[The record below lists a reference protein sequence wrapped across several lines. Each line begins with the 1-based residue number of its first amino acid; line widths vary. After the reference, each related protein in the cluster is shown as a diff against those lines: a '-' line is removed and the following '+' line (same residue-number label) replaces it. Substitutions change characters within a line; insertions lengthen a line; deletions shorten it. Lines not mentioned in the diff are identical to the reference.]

1 MCTTL
6 IAHMLGPLVLFPNY
20 VQSNLFYFT
29 LLALFLNLISIPES
43 DTYSLNIARHSFAA
57 AIIEVVGTSFIVVAG
72 GITNANEVTNTVE
85 MIELRL
91 EDHEDHGKDDHY
103 WKTGKKDHVK
113 EIVNPFFSFKNSKRG
128 SGSQSNL
135 GK

>member
-1 MCTTL
+1 M
-6 IAHMLGPLVLFPNY
+6 A
-20 VQSNLFYFT
+20 
-29 LLALFLNLISIPES
+29 
-43 DTYSLNIARHSFAA
+43 
-57 AIIEVVGTSFIVVAG
+57 GTSFIVVAG

-103 WKTGKKDHVK
+103 WKTGKKDHYK
-113 EIVNPFFSFKNSKRG
+113 GIVNPFFHLKTVKGTN
-128 SGSQSNL
+128 QSNL

>member
-1 MCTTL
+1 M
-6 IAHMLGPLVLFPNY
+6 A
-20 VQSNLFYFT
+20 
-29 LLALFLNLISIPES
+29 
-43 DTYSLNIARHSFAA
+43 
-57 AIIEVVGTSFIVVAG
+57 GTSFIVVAG

-91 EDHEDHGKDDHY
+91 EDHEDYGKDDHY